1 MNESKFL
8 ETLVQRYLN
17 NQATDKELEVF
28 MDLLRQGKLDD
39 LLREHMDKEEQ
50 EQDTP
55 ENLDCSTSRS
65 FHSQL
70 QWLQIAASV
79 VLILF

>member
-8 ETLVQRYLN
+8 ETLVERYLN
-17 NQATDKELEVF
+17 NQATDRELEVF
-28 MDLLRQGKLDD
+28 MDLLRQGRLDD
-39 LLREHMDKEEQ
+39 LIRERMDREEEQ
-50 EQDTP
+50 NNP
-55 ENLDCSTSRS
+55 EKPECSTVRS

>member
-8 ETLVQRYLN
+8 ETLVERYLN

-28 MDLLRQGKLDD
+28 MDLLRQGRLDD
-39 LLREHMDKEEQ
+39 LIRERMDREEEQ
-50 EQDTP
+50 DNHEKP
-55 ENLDCSTSRS
+55 ECSTVRS
-65 FHSQL
+65 FHYQL

>member
-8 ETLVQRYLN
+8 ETLVERYLN
-17 NQATDKELEVF
+17 NQATDRELEVF
-28 MDLLRQGKLDD
+28 MDLLRQGRLDD
-39 LLREHMDKEEQ
+39 LIRERMDREEEQ
-50 EQDTP
+50 NNP
-55 ENLDCSTSRS
+55 ENPECSTVRS

>member
-8 ETLVQRYLN
+8 ETLVERYLN

-28 MDLLRQGKLDD
+28 MDLLRQGRLDD
-39 LLREHMDKEEQ
+39 LIRERMDREEEQ
-50 EQDTP
+50 GNP
-55 ENLDCSTSRS
+55 ENPECSTVRS
-65 FHSQL
+65 FQFQL

-79 VLILF
+79 ILILF